1 MPKGGNNITSSV
13 ERFTEK
19 LLSLKGKL
27 EAKRLEYIEER
38 IKMEDFL
45 ATIEDSEISLIA
57 RMRFID
63 NRSWEYIGKEMNMD
77 RTTVSKKLSKYLK
90 YHNADYHNNQQ
101 KTGSAPLVLSGTGH
115 DIFYRQIHSV
125 FHTVDTFMLCTVVHK
140 CSLNI
145 FHSGNQKHI
154 SQEKRKLHECF
165 GYCYTKLR
173 DSNLTKQTGQC
184 IR

>member
-1 MPKGGNNITSSV
+1 MKNLNKLYWIKKEIRTIEEQIKELTILSSVQISDMPKGGSNTTSSV

-63 NRSWEYIGKEMNMD
+63 NRRWEYIGKEMNMD

-90 YHNADYHNNQQ
+90 YHNAD
-101 KTGSAPLVLSGTGH
+101 
-115 DIFYRQIHSV
+115 
-125 FHTVDTFMLCTVVHK
+125 
-140 CSLNI
+140 
-145 FHSGNQKHI
+145 
-154 SQEKRKLHECF
+154 
-165 GYCYTKLR
+165 
-173 DSNLTKQTGQC
+173 
-184 IR
+184 

>member
-1 MPKGGNNITSSV
+1 MKNLNKLYWIKKEIRTIEEQIKELTILSSVQISDMPKGGNNITSSV

-27 EAKRLEYIEER
+27 ESKRLEYIEER

-90 YHNADYHNNQQ
+90 YHNAD
-101 KTGSAPLVLSGTGH
+101 
-115 DIFYRQIHSV
+115 
-125 FHTVDTFMLCTVVHK
+125 
-140 CSLNI
+140 
-145 FHSGNQKHI
+145 
-154 SQEKRKLHECF
+154 
-165 GYCYTKLR
+165 
-173 DSNLTKQTGQC
+173 
-184 IR
+184 

>member
-1 MPKGGNNITSSV
+1 MKNLNKLYWIKKEIRTIEEQIKELTILSSVQISDMPKGGSNITSSV

-90 YHNADYHNNQQ
+90 YHNAD
-101 KTGSAPLVLSGTGH
+101 
-115 DIFYRQIHSV
+115 
-125 FHTVDTFMLCTVVHK
+125 
-140 CSLNI
+140 
-145 FHSGNQKHI
+145 
-154 SQEKRKLHECF
+154 
-165 GYCYTKLR
+165 
-173 DSNLTKQTGQC
+173 
-184 IR
+184 

>member
-1 MPKGGNNITSSV
+1 MKNLNKLYWIKKEIRTIEEQIKELTILSSVQISDMPKGGSNITSSV
-13 ERFTEK
+13 EKFTEK

-90 YHNADYHNNQQ
+90 YHNAD
-101 KTGSAPLVLSGTGH
+101 
-115 DIFYRQIHSV
+115 
-125 FHTVDTFMLCTVVHK
+125 
-140 CSLNI
+140 
-145 FHSGNQKHI
+145 
-154 SQEKRKLHECF
+154 
-165 GYCYTKLR
+165 
-173 DSNLTKQTGQC
+173 
-184 IR
+184 

>member
-1 MPKGGNNITSSV
+1 MKNLNKLYWIKKEIRTIEEQIKELTILSSVQISDMPKGGSNITSSV

-19 LLSLKGKL
+19 LLSLKGNL
-27 EAKRLEYIEER
+27 ESKRLEYIEER

-90 YHNADYHNNQQ
+90 YHNAD
-101 KTGSAPLVLSGTGH
+101 
-115 DIFYRQIHSV
+115 
-125 FHTVDTFMLCTVVHK
+125 
-140 CSLNI
+140 
-145 FHSGNQKHI
+145 
-154 SQEKRKLHECF
+154 
-165 GYCYTKLR
+165 
-173 DSNLTKQTGQC
+173 
-184 IR
+184 

>member
-1 MPKGGNNITSSV
+1 MKNLNKLYWIKKEIRTIEEQIKELTILSSVQISDMPKGGNNITSSV

-27 EAKRLEYIEER
+27 ESKRLEYIEER

-45 ATIEDSEISLIA
+45 STIEDSEISLIA

-90 YHNADYHNNQQ
+90 YHNAD
-101 KTGSAPLVLSGTGH
+101 
-115 DIFYRQIHSV
+115 
-125 FHTVDTFMLCTVVHK
+125 
-140 CSLNI
+140 
-145 FHSGNQKHI
+145 
-154 SQEKRKLHECF
+154 
-165 GYCYTKLR
+165 
-173 DSNLTKQTGQC
+173 
-184 IR
+184 

>member
-1 MPKGGNNITSSV
+1 MKNLNKLYWIKKEIRTIEEQIKELTILSSVQISDMPKGGNNITSSV

-90 YHNADYHNNQQ
+90 YHNAD
-101 KTGSAPLVLSGTGH
+101 
-115 DIFYRQIHSV
+115 
-125 FHTVDTFMLCTVVHK
+125 
-140 CSLNI
+140 
-145 FHSGNQKHI
+145 
-154 SQEKRKLHECF
+154 
-165 GYCYTKLR
+165 
-173 DSNLTKQTGQC
+173 
-184 IR
+184 

>member
-1 MPKGGNNITSSV
+1 MKNLNKLYWIKKEIRTIEEQIKELTILSSVQISDMPKGGSNITSSV

-27 EAKRLEYIEER
+27 ESKRLEYIEER

-90 YHNADYHNNQQ
+90 YHNAD
-101 KTGSAPLVLSGTGH
+101 
-115 DIFYRQIHSV
+115 
-125 FHTVDTFMLCTVVHK
+125 
-140 CSLNI
+140 
-145 FHSGNQKHI
+145 
-154 SQEKRKLHECF
+154 
-165 GYCYTKLR
+165 
-173 DSNLTKQTGQC
+173 
-184 IR
+184 

>member
-1 MPKGGNNITSSV
+1 MKNLNKLYWIKKEIRTIEEQIKELTILSSVQISDMPKGGSNITSSV

-77 RTTVSKKLSKYLK
+77 RTTVSKKLSKYLQ
-90 YHNADYHNNQQ
+90 YHNAD
-101 KTGSAPLVLSGTGH
+101 
-115 DIFYRQIHSV
+115 
-125 FHTVDTFMLCTVVHK
+125 
-140 CSLNI
+140 
-145 FHSGNQKHI
+145 
-154 SQEKRKLHECF
+154 
-165 GYCYTKLR
+165 
-173 DSNLTKQTGQC
+173 
-184 IR
+184 

>member
-27 EAKRLEYIEER
+27 ESKRLEYIEER

-90 YHNADYHNNQQ
+90 YHNAD
-101 KTGSAPLVLSGTGH
+101 
-115 DIFYRQIHSV
+115 
-125 FHTVDTFMLCTVVHK
+125 
-140 CSLNI
+140 
-145 FHSGNQKHI
+145 
-154 SQEKRKLHECF
+154 
-165 GYCYTKLR
+165 
-173 DSNLTKQTGQC
+173 
-184 IR
+184 